1 MQNELQIKDQSGNS
15 YNRVLP
21 LVVGGL
27 TITCED
33 NMKLMARYPD
43 NYFDLAIVDPP
54 YGINMSKTVGI
65 GIGKEKGFSRKKE
78 YKTKNWDKEIP
89 SKEYFKELFRVSKN
103 QIIWG
108 ANYFTKEL
116 PILKNYIFWYK
127 KGMSKDELFNEGE
140 MAFTSSGRTVMVD
153 IWWNGVGVINSGER
167 KIHPTQKPVQLYK
180 WILKNYAQDGFKI
193 IDTHLGSGSHAIAI
207 EEMNRFEKMNLTL
220 TACEIDKEY
229 FNDTKQRI
237 INHVAQQS
245 LF

>member
-1 MQNELQIKDQSGNS
+1 MTELKIIDQTPHIAKH
-15 YNRVLP
+15 VLP

-33 NMKLMARYPD
+33 NMELMSRYPD

-54 YGINMSKTVGI
+54 YGIG
-65 GIGKEKGFSRKKE
+65 ED
-78 YKTKNWDKEIP
+78 KTKRPSRGKTYTKPHTSKDWDKETA
-89 SKEYFKELFRVSKN
+89 SEEYFKELQRVSKN

-108 ANYFTKEL
+108 ANHFIEKINKNSSCWLVWNKKTAGNNADCELAWSSFKTAVRRFDFMWEGFWQENMKDKE
-116 PILKNYIFWYK
+116 K
-127 KGMSKDELFNEGE
+127 
-140 MAFTSSGRTVMVD
+140 R
-153 IWWNGVGVINSGER
+153 
-167 KIHPTQKPVQLYK
+167 IHPTQKPVQLYK
-180 WILKNYAQDGFKI
+180 WILKNYAQEGFKI
-193 IDTHLGSGSHAIAI
+193 IDTHLGSGSHAIAV

-229 FNDTKQRI
+229 FTDTTNRI